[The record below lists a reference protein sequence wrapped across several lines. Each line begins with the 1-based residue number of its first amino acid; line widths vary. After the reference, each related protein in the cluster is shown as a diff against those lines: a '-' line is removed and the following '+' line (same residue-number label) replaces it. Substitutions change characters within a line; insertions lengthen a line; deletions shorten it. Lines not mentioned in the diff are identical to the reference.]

1 MPKDMTVEELAA
13 QIKADQQTA
22 IDKVKEIAE
31 NALGKAEAG
40 EPMIAKAK
48 EAADEALVKMN
59 EIGEQLSEFE
69 QKMARMGGSGSP
81 EARKSLGQRFV
92 EDEGVKAFLEKR
104 PSTGKTQLSI
114 KATLTS
120 LTTDAAGS
128 VGDGIAPDR
137 QSGIQELPQR
147 RMTVRDLLMPGTTES
162 NAIQY
167 VQETGFTNAAAA
179 VAEGGARA
187 QSDIKLDLITE
198 SVKTIGHHFKA
209 SREALNDVSQLRS
222 LIDARLRYGVD
233 FAEEVQLLTG
243 DGTGNNLNGL
253 IPNATAYAAP
263 GSLSSANMIDQL
275 RYAALQAVL
284 AEYPSSGFVLNPIDW
299 AYIETMKDSNGQYI
313 IGQPQGDAPA
323 RLWRLPVVQTPA
335 MTVDTFLSGAFNMG
349 AQLFDREETRVEVG
363 YENDDFTKGLV
374 TILGDER
381 LSLAIYRPEAFITGD
396 LGRIA

>member
-13 QIKADQQTA
+13 QIRADHETA

-31 NALGKAEAG
+31 NALGKAQAG
-40 EPMIAKAK
+40 EPLIAKAK

-59 EIGEQLSEFE
+59 EIGEQFSEFE
-69 QKMARMGGSGSP
+69 QKMARMGGPGSP

-92 EDEGVKAFLEKR
+92 EDEGVKSFLEKR

-137 QSGIQELPQR
+137 QSGIQELAQR

-167 VQETGFTNAAAA
+167 VQETGFTNNAAA
-179 VAEGGARA
+179 VAEGGARP

-222 LIDARLRYGVD
+222 LIDGRLRYGVD
-233 FAEEVQLLTG
+233 YAEEVQLLTG
-243 DGTGNNLNGL
+243 DGTGNNLSGL
-253 IPNATAYAAP
+253 IPNATAYANP
-263 GSLSSANMIDQL
+263 GGLVPANIIDML

-299 AYIETMKDSNGQYI
+299 AYIETMKDGDGRYI

-374 TILGDER
+374 TMLGDER
-381 LSLAIYRPEAFITGD
+381 LVLAIYRPEAFITGD

>member
-1 MPKDMTVEELAA
+1 MNGEE
-13 QIKADQQTA
+13 
-22 IDKVKEIAE
+22 
-31 NALGKAEAG
+31 
-40 EPMIAKAK
+40 
-48 EAADEALVKMN
+48 
-59 EIGEQLSEFE
+59 
-69 QKMARMGGSGSP
+69 
-81 EARKSLGQRFV
+81 RKSLGQRFI
-92 EDEGVKAFLEKR
+92 EDEGVKTFLEKA
-104 PSTGKTQLSI
+104 PTTGKANLMI

-137 QSGIQELPQR
+137 RPGIQELPQR

-179 VAEGGARA
+179 IAEGGARP
-187 QSDIKLDLITE
+187 QSDIKMDLITE

-222 LIDARLRYGVD
+222 LIDGRLRYGVD
-233 FAEEVQLLTG
+233 FVEETQLLTG

-263 GSLSSANMIDQL
+263 GGLASANMIDQL

-284 AEYPSSGFVLNPIDW
+284 AEYPSTAFVLNPIDW
-299 AYIETMKDSNGQYI
+299 AYIETMKDGDGRYI

-323 RLWRLPVVQTPA
+323 RLWRLPVVQTPS
-335 MTVDTFLSGAFNMG
+335 MTVDTFLSGAFNMA
-349 AQLFDREETRVEVG
+349 AQLFDREQTRIEVG
-363 YENDDFTKGLV
+363 YENDDLTKGLV
-374 TILGDER
+374 TIVGDER
-381 LSLAIYRPEAFITGD
+381 VCLAIYRPEAFITGD
-396 LGRIA
+396 LGRVV